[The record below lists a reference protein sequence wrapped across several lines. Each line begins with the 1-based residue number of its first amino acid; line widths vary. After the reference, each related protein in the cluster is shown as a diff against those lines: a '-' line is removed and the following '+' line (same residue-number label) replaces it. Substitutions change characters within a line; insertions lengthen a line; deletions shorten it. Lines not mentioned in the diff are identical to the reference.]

1 MHCASRPAAD
11 AAIAGGVLR
20 CVAGCGPHGRA
31 SSSLFREEHQRPVD
45 GFLTRVSPG
54 VRHEC
59 GAHREAVGEP
69 AGGGEGA
76 AAESPDVSG
85 GGEP

>member
-1 MHCASRPAAD
+1 MGR
-11 AAIAGGVLR
+11 
-20 CVAGCGPHGRA
+20 GPHGRV
-31 SSSLFREEHQRPVD
+31 SSSTFSGRSIKGRVD
-45 GFLTRVSPG
+45 GFLTCVSPG

-59 GAHREAVGEP
+59 EAHREAVGEP

-76 AAESPDVSG
+76 AAESPDVPG